1 VVTPYFPYRE
11 CMPVFR
17 YDTRDLVRRLPDEP
31 LTCTTSG
38 LPATT
43 KVLGKADQAVRCGDR
58 VITPRDVVEALEA
71 LPTCPW
77 PARFRAVVTDGR
89 LRLTLPTA
97 AVAGFGVAA
106 TVAHLADRGLD
117 ADLELVPDELATR
130 LRPLRCD
137 LREATFAAPPVLTGV

>member
-17 YDTRDLVRRLPDEP
+17 YDTRDLVQRLPDEP
-31 LTCTTSG
+31 LTCSVSG

-43 KVLGKADQAVRCGDR
+43 KVLGKADQAVRMGVR
-58 VITPRDVVEALEA
+58 VITPRELVEAVEAL
-71 LPTCPW
+71 PSGPW
-77 PARFRAVVTDGR
+77 PARFRAVVDGDR

-117 ADLELVPDELATR
+117 VDLELVPDVHATS

-137 LREATFAAPPVLTGV
+137 LRESTFAARPVSSGV